1 MRRRLGWVVLLGV
14 VIGAFVVAEV
24 DEGEPRTNA
33 EVAADIAADFACP
46 ICDGESVA
54 ESDVPVA
61 RAIRQEIRAMVDDG
75 RSRAEIRDTLVALY
89 DEEIDLTPRSDGVV
103 GLVWMLPVI
112 VFVAGAAG
120 LVAAFRR
127 WKSDVRRSS
136 ATVADRE
143 LVARAR
149 ADRPES

>member
-1 MRRRLGWVVLLGV
+1 MRRRLGWLLLVGV
-14 VIGAFVVAEV
+14 VAGAFVVAEV
-24 DEGEPRTNA
+24 DEGAPRTNS

-75 RSRAEIRDTLVALY
+75 RSRQEIRDALVAVY
-89 DEEIDLTPRSDGVV
+89 DEEIDLTPRSGGVV

-120 LVAAFRR
+120 LIAAFRR
-127 WKSDVRRSS
+127 WRADTRRSS
-136 ATVADRE
+136 ATDADRE

-149 ADRPES
+149 AERSEG